1 MEAIYHIPAMLRET
15 IEGLAVKPG
24 GVYVDVT
31 FGGGGHSRAILE
43 RLTNPTPASKPH
55 LYSFDQD
62 IEAYENVQRDD
73 VRCTKESRITSG
85 TTDKTINGGN
95 NAAERDKEENKEGHL
110 YSFDQDIEAF
120 NNSQLTI
127 HNSQSEDGD
136 EGFVNNPRWT
146 FVHSNFRYLK
156 NWMDYYGVKEIDGLL
171 ADLGVS
177 FHHFDCPER
186 GFSFRFSAS
195 LDMRMNQTAKRT
207 AADII
212 NTYSEEDLARIF
224 WLYGE
229 MKNGRG
235 IARNICKA
243 RLQKPILRTEELIE
257 AAFKLKVESL
267 KLKEVEELRFHPR
280 PLPPHEGEGGR
291 ITSGTTDKTING
303 GKNAAEQDKERD
315 SAEYRRE
322 QDKEKGAGLKT
333 REQNEED
340 GNPPSMADTRELEIP
355 AQYKKD
361 LARLFQA
368 LRIEVNDE
376 MGALREMLVAARD
389 LLKPG
394 GRIAILTYH
403 SLEDRL
409 VKNFLRS
416 GNLEGN
422 IEKDFYGNAI
432 TPFDVI
438 EKGRTASDD
447 EVERNPR
454 SRSAKL
460 RVGRKK

>member
-1 MEAIYHIPAMLRET
+1 MEEIYHIPAMLKET
-15 IEGLAVKPG
+15 IEGLAIKPN

-31 FGGGGHSRAILE
+31 FGGGGHSRAILGGIE
-43 RLTNPTPASKPH
+43 GGRLF
-55 LYSFDQD
+55 SFDQD
-62 IEAYENVQRDD
+62 IEAYENA
-73 VRCTKESRITSG
+73 K
-85 TTDKTINGGN
+85 
-95 NAAERDKEENKEGHL
+95 
-110 YSFDQDIEAF
+110 
-120 NNSQLTI
+120 
-127 HNSQSEDGD
+127 EDGEAAFID
-136 EGFVNNPRWT
+136 NPRWT
-146 FVHSNFRYLK
+146 FVHSNFRYLR
-156 NWMDYYGVKEIDGLL
+156 NWMDYYGVQEIDGLL

-186 GFSFRFSAS
+186 GFSFRFSAP

-207 AADII
+207 AADIV
-212 NTYSEEDLARIF
+212 NGYSEEELAKIF

-243 RLQKPILRTEELIE
+243 RSQKPILRTEELVE
-257 AAFKLKVESL
+257 AAMNIKAQP
-267 KLKEVEELRFHPR
+267 HPN
-280 PLPPHEGEGGR
+280 PPHEGER
-291 ITSGTTDKTING
+291 S
-303 GKNAAEQDKERD
+303 
-315 SAEYRRE
+315 
-322 QDKEKGAGLKT
+322 
-333 REQNEED
+333 
-340 GNPPSMADTRELEIP
+340 RELDIP

-361 LARLFQA
+361 LARMFQA

-389 LLKPG
+389 LVKPG

-409 VKNFLRS
+409 VKNFFRS
-416 GNLEGN
+416 GNLEGT

-438 EKGRTASDD
+438 EKGRVASDD

-460 RVGRKK
+460 RVAEKK

>member
-1 MEAIYHIPAMLRET
+1 MEAIYHIPAMLKET
-15 IEGLAVKPG
+15 IEGLAIKPG

-31 FGGGGHSRAILE
+31 FGGGGHSREILKN
-43 RLTNPTPASKPH
+43 LTPTLPSREGDNPTPALPSREGKPH
-55 LYSFDQD
+55 P
-62 IEAYENVQRDD
+62 
-73 VRCTKESRITSG
+73 TSPQG
-85 TTDKTINGGN
+85 EGN
-95 NAAERDKEENKEGHL
+95 NPTPALPSREGGKL

-120 NNSQLTI
+120 NNSQ
-127 HNSQSEDGD
+127 SEDGD
-136 EGFVNNPRWT
+136 EGFVNNPNWT

-186 GFSFRFSAS
+186 GFSFRFSAP

-207 AADII
+207 AADIV
-212 NTYSEEDLARIF
+212 NSYSEEELARIF

-243 RLQKPILRTEELIE
+243 RSQKPILRTEELIE
-257 AAFKLKVESL
+257 NLTPTLSS
-267 KLKEVEELRFHPR
+267 R
-280 PLPPHEGEGGR
+280 EGG
-291 ITSGTTDKTING
+291 IHILENG
-303 GKNAAEQDKERD
+303 
-315 SAEYRRE
+315 
-322 QDKEKGAGLKT
+322 
-333 REQNEED
+333 
-340 GNPPSMADTRELEIP
+340 EIEVP

-416 GNLEGN
+416 GNLEGT

-438 EKGRTASDD
+438 EKGRVASDD

>member
-1 MEAIYHIPAMLRET
+1 MEEIYHIPAMLKET
-15 IEGLAVKPG
+15 IEGLAIKPN

-31 FGGGGHSRAILE
+31 FGGGGHSRAILKKLAYPQPLPE
-43 RLTNPTPASKPH
+43 GKGDRIPSGTMDDVNKGH

-62 IEAYENVQRDD
+62 IEAYENA
-73 VRCTKESRITSG
+73 K
-85 TTDKTINGGN
+85 
-95 NAAERDKEENKEGHL
+95 
-110 YSFDQDIEAF
+110 
-120 NNSQLTI
+120 
-127 HNSQSEDGD
+127 EDGEAAFID
-136 EGFVNNPRWT
+136 NPRWT
-146 FVHSNFRYLK
+146 FVHSNFRYLR

-186 GFSFRFSAS
+186 GFSFRFSAP

-207 AADII
+207 AADIV
-212 NTYSEEDLARIF
+212 NGYSEEELAKIF

-243 RLQKPILRTEELIE
+243 RSQKPILRTEELIE
-257 AAFKLKVESL
+257 VAYP
-267 KLKEVEELRFHPR
+267 H
-280 PLPPHEGEGGR
+280 PLPERRG
-291 ITSGTTDKTING
+291 
-303 GKNAAEQDKERD
+303 AEIEV
-315 SAEYRRE
+315 
-322 QDKEKGAGLKT
+322 
-333 REQNEED
+333 
-340 GNPPSMADTRELEIP
+340 P

-389 LLKPG
+389 LVKPG

-409 VKNFLRS
+409 VKNFFRS
-416 GNLEGN
+416 GNLEGT

-438 EKGRTASDD
+438 EKGRVASND

-460 RVGRKK
+460 RVVEKK